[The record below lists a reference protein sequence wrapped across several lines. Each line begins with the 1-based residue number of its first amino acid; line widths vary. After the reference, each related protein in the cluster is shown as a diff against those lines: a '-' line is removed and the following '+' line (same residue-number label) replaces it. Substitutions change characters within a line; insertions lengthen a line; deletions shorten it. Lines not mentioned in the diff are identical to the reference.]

1 MNVRVFAAAVLVA
14 ALSVVAVGASGAS
27 GGAAANTLTVW
38 LMVDAQSSWSDVVAS
53 ASAQFKNQ
61 NPGWDVNVQY
71 QEWNSYRAK
80 LDATLAGGGTPDVVE
95 IGNTQTT
102 PYMVAGAF
110 QDLTVGSV
118 PEREHLAVRASRR
131 RDDTAARPTRVP
143 YYAGSRVDHLPHRPV
158 QSGQGEDPDE
168 SR

>member
-95 IGNTQTT
+95 SREHADHAVHGRGCV
-102 PYMVAGAF
+102 PGP
-110 QDLTVGSV
+110 LLGSV
-118 PEREHLAVRASRR
+118 PEREHLALRASRR
-131 RDDTAARPTRVP
+131 RDDTAVRPTR
-143 YYAGSRVDHLPHRPV
+143 SRTTPGRA
-158 QSGQGEDPDE
+158 
-168 SR
+168 